1 MKTVGGFRRTRY
13 KGLDRTGLGG
23 VPGSYGLQSGPHGE
37 AIGVGQ
43 GKRRKPRR
51 HDPTMGYPCPVP
63 QEGRV
68 RERQGP
74 KVSFKRPNPPQ
85 QDQGFTDL
93 NPRFCT

>member
-1 MKTVGGFRRTRY
+1 
-13 KGLDRTGLGG
+13 
-23 VPGSYGLQSGPHGE
+23 
-37 AIGVGQ
+37 
-43 GKRRKPRR
+43 
-51 HDPTMGYPCPVP
+51 MGYPCPVP